1 MRWLDGITDS
11 MDMSLSKL
19 WEMMKNREAWRAA
32 IHGVGK
38 SQTWLSN
45 WITTTIA
52 SFTSSPPK
60 QLGLK
65 AFVGEAC
72 RHLSGS
78 NTGDPSW
85 ALHYHFLLTFPSS
98 IQSLNVGIHLDFI
111 IPPSC
116 FVFFF
121 FGFCLHSY
129 DFKDHSYVMTPEYAS
144 SVHSSALE
152 IKLTHPTTAWH
163 LHLDATPAWP
173 R

>member
-116 FVFFF
+116 FFCFFF
-121 FGFCLHSY
+121 L
-129 DFKDHSYVMTPEYAS
+129 AS
-144 SVHSSALE
+144 VFIPMILKTTHMWWLLSMHLLSIALLW
-152 IKLTHPTTAWH
+152 KSNWH
-163 LHLDATPAWP
+163 TQLLLGTSI
-173 R
+173 